1 MKRPGKTS
9 SDSQSTP
16 PKERSEPPRLAVPL
30 HQIQKMQVFGE
41 LVGGVAH
48 DFNNLLSIFH
58 GYTEILQ
65 TELAPDNPLQE
76 YLSEMT
82 AAVER
87 AKTLTS
93 QLLNFSRTTP
103 SAPRALRLESVLLEF
118 RKMLRRMIGEKI
130 ELVLEMEDAC
140 GWVMADPREIE
151 TLLTNL
157 VVNACEAMPQGGRLS
172 LELTDVVIARTSRR
186 IKAGLAPGAYVQL
199 AIRDTGVGMEQDL
212 LPRIFE
218 QGFTT
223 KPPGRNTGLGLAVG
237 TGIVEHSG
245 GKIFAESTPGKGS
258 TFTVF
263 LPRLQSP
270 PPEKPLQ
277 KQKEVF
283 SGKGENI
290 LIVEDDAP
298 VRKNLAARMRR
309 LGYRALCAAN
319 GDAALRILETEREIR
334 LVIADIIM
342 PLMGGVELAEIIRQ
356 RWPGTKIALTSG
368 YVFDPPTDTISNYDA
383 FLPKPIS
390 SGALIHNL
398 RNLLDA

>member
-1 MKRPGKTS
+1 MKPSGKPS
-9 SDSQSTP
+9 SDSRSTP
-16 PKERSEPPRLAVPL
+16 PKDSSEPHRLAVPL

-48 DFNNLLSIFH
+48 DFNNLLAIFH

-65 TELAPDNPLQE
+65 TELAPGDPLQE

-93 QLLNFSRTTP
+93 QLLNFSRTTQ
-103 SAPRALRLESVLLEF
+103 SAPRALRLESVLMEF

-130 ELVLEMEDAC
+130 ELVLAMEDAC
-140 GWVMADPREIE
+140 GWVMADPRQIE
-151 TLLTNL
+151 TLLINL

-172 LELTDVVIARTSRR
+172 LELTDAVVARASHRV
-186 IKAGLAPGAYVQL
+186 KAGLAPGPYVQL
-199 AIRDTGVGMEQDL
+199 AVRDTGIGMEQDL

-218 QGFTT
+218 PGFTT
-223 KPPGRNTGLGLAVG
+223 RPPGRNTGLGLAVCA
-237 TGIVEHSG
+237 GIAEQSG

-263 LPRLQSP
+263 LPLLPSP
-270 PPEKPLQ
+270 PPEAPRQ

-283 SGKGENI
+283 SGKGEKI

-298 VRKNLAARMRR
+298 VRKSLAARVHR
-309 LGYRALCAAN
+309 LGCRALCAAN
-319 GDAALRILETEREIR
+319 GDEALRILETEREIR

-342 PLMGGVELAEIIRQ
+342 PLMGGVELAKIVRQ
-356 RWPGTKIALTSG
+356 RWPGTKVALTSG
-368 YVFDPPTDTISNYDA
+368 YVFEPPTDTSSNYDA

-390 SGALIHNL
+390 SGVLIHTF